1 MSLWSSIESR
11 YEEERKAIEEF
22 EEQIMEIQDKHSKMV
37 RKDGY
42 MDDSHQY

>member
-11 YEEERKAIEEF
+11 YQEERKAIEEF
-22 EEQIMEIQDKHSKMV
+22 EEQIMEVQDKHSKMV

-42 MDDSHQY
+42 MDDSYQ